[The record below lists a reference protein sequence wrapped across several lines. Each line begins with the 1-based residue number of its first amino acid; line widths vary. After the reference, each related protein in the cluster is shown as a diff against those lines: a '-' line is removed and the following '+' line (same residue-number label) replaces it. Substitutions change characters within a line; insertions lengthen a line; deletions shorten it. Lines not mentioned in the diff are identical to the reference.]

1 MKIQVADVRGMI
13 GYVVCS
19 EDLLLGGGN
28 NLACHPSGGT
38 PLEGPVSCRWHAII
52 FSNGQEAS
60 LSYSANECYIRLTR

>member
-1 MKIQVADVRGMI
+1 MI

-60 LSYSANECYIRLTR
+60 SQLFSN